1 MMIRTIILLSV
12 GIAVTGVAQGQQLD
26 KASHKVTVERIAETQ
41 VLAPTRVQ
49 LSSENLARDAGQLE
63 IKSNV
68 PLLKV
73 VFSLVEPPD
82 LNAAAAGDADLAIA
96 RMREVYS
103 FQEVLPR
110 ATEQRLDLKE
120 IIQELPD
127 EFRDDE
133 ISSRRLVFTITQ

>member
-12 GIAVTGVAQGQQLD
+12 GIAVAGVAQGQQLD
-26 KASHKVTVERIAETQ
+26 QASHKVTVERIAETQ
-41 VLAPTRVQ
+41 VLAPARVQ
-49 LSSENLARDAGQLE
+49 LSPENLARDAGQLE

-82 LNAAAAGDADLAIA
+82 LDAATVADADLAIA

-133 ISSRRLVFTITQ
+133 ISSRLLVFTITQ

>member
-1 MMIRTIILLSV
+1 MMIRKTILLSV

-26 KASHKVTVERIAETQ
+26 QASHKVTVERIAETQ

-49 LSSENLARDAGQLE
+49 LSPESLVRAAGQLE

-82 LNAAAAGDADLAIA
+82 LGAATVGDADLAIPQ
-96 RMREVYS
+96 MRQVYS

-133 ISSRRLVFTITQ
+133 ISSSRLVITITQ

>member
-1 MMIRTIILLSV
+1 MLSV

-26 KASHKVTVERIAETQ
+26 QASHKVTVERIAETQ

-49 LSSENLARDAGQLE
+49 LSPANLARDAGQLE

-82 LNAAAAGDADLAIA
+82 LDAVAVKDADLAIP

-110 ATEQRLDLKE
+110 ATEQRLDLNE